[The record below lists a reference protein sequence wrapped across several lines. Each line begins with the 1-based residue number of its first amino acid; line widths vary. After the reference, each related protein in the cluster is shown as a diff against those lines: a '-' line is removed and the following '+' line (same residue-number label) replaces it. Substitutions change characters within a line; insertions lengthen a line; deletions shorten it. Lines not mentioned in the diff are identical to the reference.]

1 MNKIRVCSFTILA
14 GALVLG
20 LIGCGK
26 GGYAPVSGVV
36 TLDGKPARHVMVM
49 FQPMASKDNPEP
61 GRGSTTFT
69 DEQGR
74 FTLKTDDGKPGAA
87 IGKHKVRISSVYS
100 DKLKGYELWE
110 PGAKEPTKS
119 VTDPIPPEWN
129 TDSKQEF
136 EVPSEGTDQANFNI
150 VTKK

>member
-1 MNKIRVCSFTILA
+1 MNKIRVWAFTILA

-36 TLDGKPARHVMVM
+36 TLDGKPAKHVMVQ
-49 FQPMASKDNPEP
+49 FQPISTGDNPEP

-69 DEQGR
+69 DDEGK
-74 FTLKTDDGKPGAA
+74 FTLKTDDGKNGAA
-87 IGKHKVRISSVYS
+87 IGKHRVRISSVYS
-100 DKLKGYELWE
+100 DKLKGYEVWDAE
-110 PGAKEPTKS
+110 TKQVTKS
-119 VTDPIPPEWN
+119 ATDPIPPEWN
-129 TDSKQEF
+129 YESKQEF
-136 EVPSEGTDQANFNI
+136 DVPSGGTSQANFNI